1 MNINSFMESF
11 KKNLLNLFND
21 NLLFL
26 GLQGSYGRGEAKESS
41 DIDPVIILRQCGKD
55 EILKY
60 RSYIDTLP
68 EKDILCGFVSSI
80 DELRAWESADRAQLI
95 LYTKPLYGELTP
107 HCPEI
112 THDDIIRAVQQG
124 ACAIHHA
131 SSHNILHTRNWSIL
145 PELYKSARFTIS
157 MKHYLDTGVY
167 VSAFRD
173 LIGVVD
179 DKERKILE
187 ARNPDTEEDAF
198 TLLEWASNTMKDMTW
213 KDHGT
218 VEVKTGHMSINTAE
232 VEKLYVRYMPGTT
245 VWDL

>member
-11 KKNLLNLFND
+11 KENLLNLFNG

-68 EKDILCGFVSSI
+68 EKDILCGFVSSS

-95 LYTKPLYGELTP
+95 LDTKPLYGELTP
-107 HCPEI
+107 LCPEI
-112 THDDIIRAVQQG
+112 THDDILRAVQQG

-131 SSHNILHTRNWSIL
+131 SSHNILHARDWSIL
-145 PELYKSARFTIS
+145 PELYKSTRFTIR
-157 MKHYLDTGVY
+157 MKHYLQSGVY
-167 VSAFRD
+167 VSAFSE
-173 LIGVVD
+173 LYAFVNE
-179 DKERKILE
+179 KEKTILE
-187 ARNPDTEEDAF
+187 ARNPDTENDAF
-198 TLLEWASNTMKDMTW
+198 TLLEWASDTIK
-213 KDHGT
+213 
-218 VEVKTGHMSINTAE
+218 EIN
-232 VEKLYVRYMPGTT
+232 R
-245 VWDL
+245 D